1 MPSPV
6 APARPGRG
14 HIYLIHIKNGDILMN
29 SFNNKLRNLR
39 VSNGITQ
46 KQLAKQINI
55 QPNSVQRLEYGTAQP
70 SLKTITA
77 IADYFDVS
85 IDYLVGRT
93 NNSEINK

>member
-1 MPSPV
+1 
-6 APARPGRG
+6 
-14 HIYLIHIKNGDILMN
+14 MN
-29 SFNNKLRNLR
+29 NFNNKLRNLR

-46 KQLAKQINI
+46 KQLAEQINI
-55 QPNSVQRLEYGTAQP
+55 QTNSVQRLEYGTTQS

-93 NNSEINK
+93 DNPEINK

>member
-6 APARPGRG
+6 APVRPGRG

-93 NNSEINK
+93 NNSEINN

>member
-1 MPSPV
+1 
-6 APARPGRG
+6 
-14 HIYLIHIKNGDILMN
+14 MN

-70 SLKTITA
+70 SQKTITA